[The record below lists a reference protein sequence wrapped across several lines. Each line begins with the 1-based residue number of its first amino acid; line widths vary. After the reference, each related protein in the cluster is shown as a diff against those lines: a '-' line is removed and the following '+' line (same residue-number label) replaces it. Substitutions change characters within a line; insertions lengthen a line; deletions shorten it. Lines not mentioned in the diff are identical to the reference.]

1 MWSPLF
7 FSDQGEKDIYAVCAA
22 FWVVFFTVPE
32 MASLSFDSHPYW
44 NQGLIICSN
53 LKMHENAM
61 EVARNPDGVWSAC

>member
-1 MWSPLF
+1 
-7 FSDQGEKDIYAVCAA
+7 
-22 FWVVFFTVPE
+22 

-61 EVARNPDGVWSAC
+61 EPEIQMGHGQPVEAAGG